1 MTKRRSHNSRSPRQ
15 TRQSLTASG
24 WLKPQRWQISKIETA
39 EALRMPVNR
48 IVKVYPK
55 QHQVIVVYLNKKGQ
69 KCSSFFS
76 YRLFARWEQE
86 TIAAIASCRN
96 QQTLAPLEIIVQYDL
111 EHFKYP
117 VAIADAIW
125 DALLNHIRQVI
136 REQRLSLACA

>member
-1 MTKRRSHNSRSPRQ
+1 MTIRRSQNTHNSRRN
-15 TRQSLTASG
+15 RQSLTASG
-24 WLKPQRWQISKIETA
+24 WLKPQRWQISKTEAA
-39 EALRMPVNR
+39 EALRMSVKR

-76 YRLFARWEQE
+76 YRLFARWQQE
-86 TIAAIASCRN
+86 AIATIASCRN
-96 QQTLAPLEIIVQYDL
+96 HQTLAPLEIIVQYDL

-117 VAIADAIW
+117 VAIGDAIW
-125 DALLNHIRQVI
+125 EALLNHIRKAI

>member
-1 MTKRRSHNSRSPRQ
+1 MTKKR

-24 WLKPQRWQISKIETA
+24 WLKPQRWQISKTEAAT
-39 EALRMPVNR
+39 ALRIPVNR

-55 QHQVIVVYLNKKGQ
+55 QHQVIVVYLNRKGQ

-86 TIAAIASCRN
+86 AIAAIASCKN
-96 QQTLAPLEIIVQYDL
+96 QQALAPLEIIVQYDI

-125 DALLNHIRQVI
+125 DALLDRISRLT
-136 REQRLSLACA
+136 REFRLSKQCA

>member
-1 MTKRRSHNSRSPRQ
+1 MTNRRTQRTRN

-24 WLKPQRWQISKIETA
+24 WLKPQRWQISKTEAA

-55 QHQVIVVYLNKKGQ
+55 QHQVIVVYLNQKGQ

-76 YRLFARWEQE
+76 YRLFARWQQE
-86 TIAAIASCRN
+86 AIATIASCRN

-125 DALLNHIRQVI
+125 EALLNRIRQII

>member
-1 MTKRRSHNSRSPRQ
+1 MTRKTRN

-24 WLKPQRWQISKIETA
+24 WLKPQRWQISKMEAA
-39 EALRMPVNR
+39 EALRIPVNR

-76 YRLFARWEQE
+76 YRLFARWQQE
-86 TIAAIASCRN
+86 AIAAIASCRN
-96 QQTLAPLEIIVQYDL
+96 QQILAPLEVIVQYDL

-125 DALLNHIRQVI
+125 EALLNHIRHLN